1 MSELRRV
8 EEKRRSDLTLN
19 ARLGR
24 RDKANFVRASLR
36 LQEVVCTLFFAA
48 RSDPTGGARRRFS

>member
-24 RDKANFVRASLR
+24 QDKAGFPLPELR
-36 LQEVVCTLFFAA
+36 
-48 RSDPTGGARRRFS
+48 S